1 MSGNSLIS
9 NEKHSNNNQI
19 EKKTDENSVTNNYY
33 NNQNITNN
41 YYLLHSINYNNCCGC
56 QSDNYSNEFIN
67 NNTQKNTLSL
77 LKKKN
82 INNHKLILKNIIGNL
97 FKENLVITINEYGI
111 ENFTPL
117 RREYDGITKFGPNC
131 NDKDGKPMNDFHI
144 LISDKLKDK
153 IETLFMIEY
162 NAIKQRYF
170 LIPNYFEENKELN
183 IFIKLEKVLPIEQN
197 YNFSLGGAHFRVEPK
212 SGGALELEMN
222 MEDGERES
230 YLFGIAKEF
239 VKIGRSKNCDI
250 ILKSLA
256 YSRVQTSLYYK
267 KDENRWY
274 IQDGF
279 NDKKSMNGTWLY
291 INFPWE
297 ISFNTK
303 LRIGQNL
310 IELNV
315 T

>member
-1 MSGNSLIS
+1 MSGNRLVFHEII
-9 NEKHSNNNQI
+9 SNNNQI
-19 EKKTDENSVTNNYY
+19 EKKTDENSITNNYY

-56 QSDNYSNEFIN
+56 QSDNYSNEYFN

-77 LKKKN
+77 LKKKS
-82 INNHKLILKNIIGNL
+82 INHHKLILKNIIGNL
-97 FKENLVITINEYGI
+97 FEENLSIIINEYGI
-111 ENFTPL
+111 ENLTPL
-117 RREYDGITKFGPNC
+117 RRKYDGITKFGPNC
-131 NDKDGKPMNDFHI
+131 NDKDGKPINDYNI
-144 LISDKLKDK
+144 SISDKLKDK
-153 IETLFMIEY
+153 VETLFMIEY
-162 NAIKQRYF
+162 NNIKQTYC
-170 LIPNYFEENKELN
+170 LVPNYFDENKELN
-183 IFIKLEKVLPIEQN
+183 IFIKLENVLPIEQN

-212 SGGALELEMN
+212 SGGALELEIT

-256 YSRVQTSLYYK
+256 YSRVQTSIYYK
-267 KDENRWY
+267 KDENIWY

-279 NDKKSMNGTWLY
+279 DNKKSMNGTWLY
-291 INFPWE
+291 INFPWD

-310 IELNV
+310 IELNA

>member
-1 MSGNSLIS
+1 MSGNRLVFHEII
-9 NEKHSNNNQI
+9 SNNNQI
-19 EKKTDENSVTNNYY
+19 EKKTDENSITNNYY

-56 QSDNYSNEFIN
+56 QSDNYSNEYFN

-77 LKKKN
+77 LKKKS
-82 INNHKLILKNIIGNL
+82 INHHKLILKNIIGNL
-97 FKENLVITINEYGI
+97 FEENLSIIINEYGI
-111 ENFTPL
+111 ENLTPL
-117 RREYDGITKFGPNC
+117 RRKYDGITKFGPNC
-131 NDKDGKPMNDFHI
+131 NDKDGKPINDYKI
-144 LISDKLKDK
+144 SISDKLKDK
-153 IETLFMIEY
+153 VETLFMIEY
-162 NAIKQRYF
+162 NNIKQTYC
-170 LIPNYFEENKELN
+170 LVPNYFDENKELN
-183 IFIKLEKVLPIEQN
+183 IFIKLENVLPIEQN

-212 SGGALELEMN
+212 SGGALELEIS

-256 YSRVQTSLYYK
+256 YSRVQTSIYYK
-267 KDENRWY
+267 KDENIWY

-279 NDKKSMNGTWLY
+279 DNKKSMNGTWLY
-291 INFPWE
+291 INFPWD

-310 IELNV
+310 IELNA

>member
-1 MSGNSLIS
+1 MSGNRLVFHEII
-9 NEKHSNNNQI
+9 SNNNQI
-19 EKKTDENSVTNNYY
+19 EKKTDENSITNNYY

-56 QSDNYSNEFIN
+56 QSDNYSNEYFN

-77 LKKKN
+77 LKKKS
-82 INNHKLILKNIIGNL
+82 INHHKLILKNIIGNL
-97 FKENLVITINEYGI
+97 FEENLSIIINEYGI
-111 ENFTPL
+111 ENLTPL
-117 RREYDGITKFGPNC
+117 RRKYDGITKFGPNC
-131 NDKDGKPMNDFHI
+131 NDKDGKPINDYKI
-144 LISDKLKDK
+144 SISDKLKDK
-153 IETLFMIEY
+153 VETLFMIEY
-162 NAIKQRYF
+162 NNIKQTYC
-170 LIPNYFEENKELN
+170 LVPNYFDENKELN
-183 IFIKLEKVLPIEQN
+183 IFIKLENVLPIEQN

-212 SGGALELEMN
+212 SGGALELEIT

-256 YSRVQTSLYYK
+256 YSRVQTSIYYK
-267 KDENRWY
+267 KDENIWY

-279 NDKKSMNGTWLY
+279 DNKKSMNGTWLY
-291 INFPWE
+291 INFPWD

-310 IELNV
+310 IELNA